1 MTGPQWTDVL
11 RTVPGAR
18 LRLSLAL
25 KPAWRE
31 LLQRWLSTRGLELE
45 PLEGAAAE
53 VVRLDAQGG
62 LLRLCAASTDIEVEL
77 HHGDD
82 GVPALRG
89 RARHGSRDWS
99 FDVPRLSLQ
108 RAGSREAFVSR
119 TVDGARLPWL
129 KFSHARD
136 GQGFAVTVFP
146 GAIEAPVSSG
156 WRALLPSAI
165 ELLSVRIE
173 A

>member
-1 MTGPQWTDVL
+1 MNRSTTEATVTGPQWTDVL

-82 GVPALRG
+82 GVRRCAAARG
-89 RARHGSRDWS
+89 TARATGRSTCHSCRCSARVRARPSC
-99 FDVPRLSLQ
+99 
-108 RAGSREAFVSR
+108 RARWTE
-119 TVDGARLPWL
+119 
-129 KFSHARD
+129 
-136 GQGFAVTVFP
+136 
-146 GAIEAPVSSG
+146 
-156 WRALLPSAI
+156 RAC
-165 ELLSVRIE
+165 RG
-173 A
+173 